1 VGAQPRHSLRIQLV
15 ETPRSGS
22 AVHDQPGILEHPQML
37 RDGGTANRQQT
48 GDFVNSNRPAGE
60 LLKDGHAGSV
70 AQSIEAGL

>member
-1 VGAQPRHSLRIQLV
+1 
-15 ETPRSGS
+15 
-22 AVHDQPGILEHPQML
+22 ML